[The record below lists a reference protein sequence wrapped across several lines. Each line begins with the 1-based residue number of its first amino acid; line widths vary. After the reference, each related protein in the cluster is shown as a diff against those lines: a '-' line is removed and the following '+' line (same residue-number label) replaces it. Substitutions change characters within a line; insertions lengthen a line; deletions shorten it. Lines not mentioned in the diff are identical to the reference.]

1 MDGVHIYIYGVY
13 IYIDSIYFGLK
24 VFITLAVLAL
34 T

>member
-1 MDGVHIYIYGVY
+1 MGCIYIYIYGVY